1 VPHIVAASG
10 LGAVTGGLVGA
21 LISINI
27 PETAARH
34 DEQAV
39 DRGNVLITVTTDGE
53 SRKIQNLLTSAGA
66 DTDMQS
72 QPPVRS
78 PLAWVRRQT
87 CNGMSAKKGRRES
100 PEDFPDRFRI

>member
-1 VPHIVAASG
+1 MPHIVAASG

-39 DRGNVLITVTTDGE
+39 YRGNVLITVTTDGK

-66 DTDMQS
+66 DTDVQTE
-72 QPPVRS
+72 PPYDPRS
-78 PLAWVRRQT
+78 SGFVDKPVT
-87 CNGMSAKKGRRES
+87 G
-100 PEDFPDRFRI
+100 

>member
-1 VPHIVAASG
+1 MPHIVEASG

-39 DRGNVLITVTTDGE
+39 DLGNVLITVTTDGE
-53 SRKIQNLLTSAGA
+53 SRNIQNLLTSAGA
-66 DTDMQS
+66 DTNMQS
-72 QPPVRS
+72 QSPVRS
-78 PLAWVRRQT
+78 PVARVRRQT

-100 PEDFPDRFRI
+100 PEECPDRFRI

>member
-72 QPPVRS
+72 H
-78 PLAWVRRQT
+78 A
-87 CNGMSAKKGRRES
+87 
-100 PEDFPDRFRI
+100 PDTIPARLGSSTNL

>member
-1 VPHIVAASG
+1 MPHIVEASG

-34 DEQAV
+34 YVQAV
-39 DRGNVLITVTTDGE
+39 HRGNALITVTTDGVPE
-53 SRKIQNLLTSAGA
+53 KIQNLLTSAGA
-66 DTDMQS
+66 DTDVQS
-72 QPPVRS
+72 PPPVRS
-78 PLAWVRRQT
+78 PVAWVRRQT

-100 PEDFPDRFRI
+100 PEDFPDTFRI